1 MLPYRSRS
9 FDAALSIAVLHHL
22 STDARRELL
31 VAETMRVVRV
41 GGEALF
47 YAWAL
52 EQEEG
57 GRSGHRFEGKDV
69 LVPFHLRVPSKGGG
83 ASPEPEPEPDDD
95 DPSPLGVSTVHGP
108 AAEALRKAKARSPA
122 AATLCAAAEA
132 AGGEWD
138 GGKGAFVFQRYC
150 HVYEKGELPKL
161 FAPISG
167 WVSVQDEYYDAGN
180 WCVVCR
186 REK

>member
-1 MLPYRSRS
+1 MFLLLCFVVVVSCVCVQVES
-9 FDAALSIAVLHHL
+9 LCVL
-22 STDARRELL
+22 
-31 VAETMRVVRV
+31 
-41 GGEALF
+41 
-47 YAWAL
+47 
-52 EQEEG
+52 EG
-57 GRSGHRFEGKDV
+57 
-69 LVPFHLRVPSKGGG
+69 
-83 ASPEPEPEPDDD
+83 
-95 DPSPLGVSTVHGP
+95 
-108 AAEALRKAKARSPA
+108 KAKARSPA

-150 HVYEKGELPKL
+150 HVYEKGDLPKL

-186 REK
+186 RDK